1 MKMSEQS
8 HRLPLLLLAGLVF
21 TFSGCMSQSIRERC
35 NFAGTPANE
44 RLLEGVQQL
53 QIVDAETGEVV
64 TYDARNNPV
73 FEGGQ
78 PLALWA
84 EFDAP
89 TTLGICVLELEN
101 RDHVLHHSVVTFSDE
116 ISMQPLGR
124 YDLGSYQLQLFMDDV
139 PVTPIEFTVQ

>member
-1 MKMSEQS
+1 MCEHPS
-8 HRLPLLLLAGLVF
+8 RIPLLLLVVLALTLPGCADRI
-21 TFSGCMSQSIRERC
+21 FSERC
-35 NFAGTPANE
+35 DSSGTPVNE
-44 RLLEGVQQL
+44 QLLGGVQQL

-89 TTLGICVLELEN
+89 TTLGICVFDAGN
-101 RDHVLHHSVVTFSDE
+101 RQRVLHHSVVTFSDE

-124 YDLGSYQLQLFMDDV
+124 YDLGSYQLFLFMDDV
-139 PVTPIEFTVQ
+139 PAATIEFTVQ